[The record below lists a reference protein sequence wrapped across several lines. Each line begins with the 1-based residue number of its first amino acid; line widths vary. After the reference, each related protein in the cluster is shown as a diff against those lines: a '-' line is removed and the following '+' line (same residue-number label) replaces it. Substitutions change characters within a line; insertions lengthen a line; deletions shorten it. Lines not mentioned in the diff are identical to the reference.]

1 MVAECSLHPA
11 HSSKEFYRANTSR
24 GEYKMDN
31 FIQFVGP
38 TQAVEIAGVKL
49 VGMNAENGKKL
60 LFTLAFFALLALLSL
75 VLRALARLVMRG
87 RENVRLQFWTQ
98 QAIRLVTALV
108 FVIGVVSI
116 WFNDPARL
124 ATAVGLVTAG
134 LAFALQKVITALAGY
149 FVILRGHTFNVG
161 DRITMGG
168 VRGDVIALGFIQTTI
183 MEMGQ
188 PPAVQSDEPAM
199 WVRSRQYT
207 GRIVTVTNDKIF
219 EEPVYNYTREF
230 PYIWEEMQIWIS
242 FTADRDRAERILL
255 EAAEG
260 HTVQI
265 ERIAKDDLQ
274 ELKRRYLLRSE
285 DIYPAVYW
293 RLTSNWLELTLR
305 FLVHTHGVRET
316 KNEMTRQI
324 LARLDEAGIGIAS
337 TTFEVVGLPE
347 VRIRSLPRGQAHKHQ
362 QA

>member
-1 MVAECSLHPA
+1 M
-11 HSSKEFYRANTSR
+11 
-24 GEYKMDN
+24 GD

-49 VGMNAENGKKL
+49 VGINVENGKKL
-60 LFTLAFFALLALLSL
+60 LFTVVFFLSLALLSI
-75 VLRALARLVMRG
+75 VLRALARLIMRG
-87 RENVRLQFWTQ
+87 RKNARLQFWTQ
-98 QAIRLVTALV
+98 QGIRLVTSVV
-108 FVIGVVSI
+108 FIIGVVSI
-116 WFNDPARL
+116 WFNDPTRL

-199 WVRSRQYT
+199 WVRARQYT

-230 PYIWEEMQIWIS
+230 PYIWEEMQIWIGYA
-242 FTADRDRAERILL
+242 ADRERAERILL
-255 EAAEG
+255 DAAER
-260 HTVQI
+260 HSIHIDQ
-265 ERIAKDDLQ
+265 IAKDDLE
-274 ELKRRYLLRSE
+274 ELKRRYLLREE
-285 DIYPAVYW
+285 DVYPCVYW
-293 RLTSNWLELTLR
+293 RMTSNWLELTLR
-305 FLVHTHGVRET
+305 FVVHTHGVRAA
-316 KNEMTRQI
+316 KNEMTREV
-324 LARLDEAGIGIAS
+324 LTRLDQAGIGIAS
-337 TTFEVVGLPE
+337 TTFEVVGLPDL
-347 VRIRSLPRGQAHKHQ
+347 RIRSLETEHTDQHQ